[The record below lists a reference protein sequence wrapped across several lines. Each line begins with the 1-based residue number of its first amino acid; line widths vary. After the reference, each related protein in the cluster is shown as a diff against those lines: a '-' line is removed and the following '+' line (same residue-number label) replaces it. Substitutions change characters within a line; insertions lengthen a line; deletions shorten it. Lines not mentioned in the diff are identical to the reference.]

1 MDTFFKKTTNANM
14 ITGKTLFSISILRS
28 GDITPV
34 QDPKFHRIKSR
45 KVITNS
51 TANYLQYHNIYWI
64 EEQGNIWHKHSK
76 CSDDDLPEPLIQTLF
91 GIAHVYIYVQIGIY
105 LVILSKS
112 FTIIIN
118 QIDLEFDIF

>member
-45 KVITNS
+45 KVITYS

-91 GIAHVYIYVQIGIY
+91 GIAHVYMFRLVY